1 MAGLGALALQLLSR
15 YLVQILA
22 GLALVALYFV
32 WAGHQQDLGKAK
44 VEAAVAKRD
53 AGEKAQSDK
62 LWNEAVTNVA
72 KARQEDQNNFDG
84 ILKAYAKILSERGSH
99 SKPITVVG
107 VRDNKPAGAKSD
119 NCPPAGQTD
128 VPQGS
133 FGADGRTSEEV
144 PELARL
150 CLLAADEIRRTHVI
164 K

>member
-22 GLALVALYFV
+22 GLAIVALYFV

-53 AGEKAQSDK
+53 AGEKAQSDT
-62 LWNEAVTNVA
+62 LYNEALTKVV
-72 KARQEDQNNFDG
+72 KARQEDQDNFEG
-84 ILKAYAKILSERGSH
+84 VLKAYAKIISERGSH
-99 SKPITVVG
+99 SKPITAVG

-128 VPQGS
+128 IPQGS
-133 FGADGRTSEEV
+133 FGANGGVGAEV
-144 PELARL
+144 PELAKL